1 MTTLP
6 AAGRLIEWVERGRVP
21 DGLVRAGIRRLL
33 ADRIRQETRGDCEQQ
48 RAALMAFIEELR
60 RSPIAPV
67 PAKPNEQHYELPPGF
82 FERVLGTHLK
92 YSSCCWNDAT
102 RTLDEAEAAM
112 LGLTCER
119 AGLCDGQQIL
129 ELGCGWGSLSLWM
142 AARYPRARIT
152 AVSNSRPQREF
163 IESRC
168 HERNIGNLEVRT
180 ADMNSFDLDERFDR
194 VVSVEMFEHM
204 RNYEELLGR
213 IASWLKPDGKLFVHI
228 FCHREFAYPFE
239 ANGDD
244 DWMGRYFFTGGIMP
258 SENLLAH
265 FQRDL
270 LLERQWSVS
279 GRHYGQTA
287 EAWLGR
293 LDRNRTEVMPY
304 LREAYGGEAERWFF
318 RWRLF
323 FMACAELFAYRG
335 GEEWRV
341 GHYLWGRG
349 SKSAAAD

>member
-6 AAGRLIEWVERGRVP
+6 AAGRLIDWVERGRMP
-21 DGLVRAGIRRLL
+21 DALVRAGIRRLL
-33 ADRIRQETRGDCEQQ
+33 ADRLRQETRGDCEAQ
-48 RAALMAFIEELR
+48 RAALMAFVDELR
-60 RSPIAPV
+60 RSPVAPV

-92 YSSCCWNDAT
+92 YSSCYWTDAT
-102 RTLDEAEAAM
+102 HTLDQAESTMLAM
-112 LGLTCER
+112 TCDR
-119 AGLCDGQQIL
+119 AGLADGQRIL

-142 AARYPRARIT
+142 AARYPRSRIT

-163 IESRC
+163 IEARC
-168 HERNIGNLEVRT
+168 RERNIGNLEVRT
-180 ADMNSFDLDERFDR
+180 ADMNAFDIDEKFDR

-204 RNYEELLGR
+204 RNYEELLRR
-213 IASWLKPDGKLFVHI
+213 IAGWLRADGKLFVHI

-239 ANGDD
+239 TDGED

-258 SENLLAH
+258 AENLFAH

-270 LLERQWSVS
+270 VLEQQWSVN
-279 GRHYGQTA
+279 GRHYARTS
-287 EAWLGR
+287 EAWLEN

-304 LREAYGGEAERWFF
+304 LREAYHHDAERWFV

-341 GHYLWGRG
+341 GHYRLSSR
-349 SKSAAAD
+349 